1 MVTLDVRIIATMDG
15 GTELDRLSDGTMALC
30 LQEHYVVCGKTVT
43 AVQMSTMRHHEVL
56 LHVQVHKSQAGKLEG
71 QRWILTWD
79 RCGIY
84 ATAVTE
90 GR

>member
-1 MVTLDVRIIATMDG
+1 MDG
-15 GTELDRLSDGTMALC
+15 GTELDRLSHGRMTLR
-30 LQEHYVVCGKTVT
+30 LQERYVVCGKTVT

-56 LHVQVHKSQAGKLEG
+56 LHVQVHKSQAGKLQC
-71 QRWILTWD
+71 QRWILTWYH
-79 RCGIY
+79 RGIY